1 MTVINKAIDQWLDRI
16 LLVIRGIG
24 GHIEHRLKYVLT
36 HFFNLPHSN

>member
-24 GHIEHRLKYVLT
+24 GHIEHRLK
-36 HFFNLPHSN
+36 